1 MADESTEKSASSQP
15 EDGVGRDEILN
26 LNFVPNWARKPPSG
40 GSYWASSDE
49 DSSSSR
55 RGGRGGSRQHERRQH
70 DKRPRRDRPRPS
82 RDRTY
87 PERERGGERGSRPP
101 RRDHAESY
109 SAPRRSAREPV
120 VAAPLTVRFLPE
132 QKALSTLVRQVAS
145 SKRAYPL
152 IDLAALLLSNPGWCF
167 VKIESH
173 SGDSEGLY
181 QCKMC
186 RSVGCTRESVESHFV
201 AAHAAEFFRKEERDV
216 EPPAGQFVCVAVCG
230 MSGRFLGPPNHHS
243 YAETVRQ
250 THAASYASM
259 SLDEYKSRIRTSHN
273 QDDIEKWRQQ
283 LSKETVYFKSKGE
296 DPEPLSW
303 AAMSHLLKEE
313 LASKNVV
320 HTLKASVPE
329 SVAKEIADASIKQ
342 AIRNAWQSE
351 SRFPLKV
358 SFALRAAFRHRKLH
372 VFKTGEGKG
381 INFVTAIRPVP
392 LNPEYAIESIHD
404 VLTYL
409 RDHPGCTRRQMVE
422 ELRPG
427 AEKDSPAVEELIAP
441 LHWLIDRGHIIEFF
455 NGTLAVPLH

>member
-1 MADESTEKSASSQP
+1 MTDKPTEDNAASQP
-15 EDGVGRDEILN
+15 DGGIGREEILN

-40 GSYWASSDE
+40 GGYWAHSDE
-49 DSSSSR
+49 EATPSR
-55 RGGRGGSRQHERRQH
+55 RGGRGGSHQHDRRQH

-82 RDRTY
+82 RDRSY
-87 PERERGGERGSRPP
+87 PERERGSGRGPRPP
-101 RRDHAESY
+101 RRDPVEPH
-109 SAPRRSAREPV
+109 SAARRPVREPV

-167 VKIESH
+167 VKIESRA
-173 SGDSEGLY
+173 GEGEGLY
-181 QCKMC
+181 QCKRC
-186 RSVGCTRESVESHFV
+186 RSVGCSRESVESHFV
-201 AAHAAEFFRKEERDV
+201 AAHASEFFRKEERDV
-216 EPPAGQFVCVAVCG
+216 EPPAGQFVCVAMCG
-230 MSGRFLGPPNHHS
+230 MSGRLLGPPNHHS

-273 QDDIEKWRQQ
+273 PDDIERWRQQ
-283 LSKETVYFKSKGE
+283 LSKETVYFRIKG
-296 DPEPLSW
+296 DDQDPLSW
-303 AAMSHLLKEE
+303 AAMSQLLKEE

-329 SVAKEIADASIKQ
+329 SIAKEIADAGIKQ
-342 AIRNAWQSE
+342 AIRDAWQSE

-409 RDHPGCTRRQMVE
+409 RDHPGCTRGQMVA